1 MTRCESGRNL
11 RLPNDRQ
18 VNRNDRYCFAKQ
30 CSIHFDVENLRLVQR
45 PLPGPR
51 ADRSGRK
58 IAVAA
63 HRIRFGESVA
73 GEHKKPEFLR
83 LNYSGTL
90 PVLELQDGTL
100 IAECTAITQ
109 YLDAL
114 DGSPTLTGR
123 TPVEKGLI
131 QMMTKRA
138 EIEFLD
144 AVSVYFH
151 HATPGLG
158 PEVELYQNAEWGN
171 RMRDKAVRG
180 MRYFDEV
187 LRRQPF
193 VAGDSF
199 SMADIAVLGGMI
211 FRRWWNYPC
220 LKNARPCAS
229 GMRACKSGRVCSNG
243 GRW

>member
-1 MTRCESGRNL
+1 MTSSKSQSDTSTLPMMKIHDWFDGPYPARVRIALAEKGMLSRIEFVSVNL
-11 RLPNDRQ
+11 WT
-18 VNRNDRYCFAKQ
+18 
-30 CSIHFDVENLRLVQR
+30 
-45 PLPGPR
+45 
-51 ADRSGRK
+51 
-58 IAVAA
+58 
-63 HRIRFGESVA
+63 
-73 GEHKKPEFLR
+73 GEHKKPEFLTI
-83 LNYSGTL
+83 NYSGTL
-90 PVLELQDGTL
+90 PVLELIDGTL

-114 DGSPTLTGR
+114 DDSPTLTGQ

-158 PEVELYQNAEWGN
+158 PQVELYQNPEWGG

-180 MRYFDEV
+180 MHYFDSV
-187 LRRQPF
+187 LKHQPF
-193 VAGDSF
+193 VAGETF

-211 FRRWWNYPC
+211 FASLVKLRVPDECEALRAWH
-220 LKNARPCAS
+220 ARMQERPSVQEWRAMVERGAS
-229 GMRACKSGRVCSNG
+229 QR
-243 GRW
+243 